1 MHATSGGRT
10 SFQNIKKSKLF
21 ENLNDAYVCNLKIK
35 IIIKKYV
42 HKKSRIGILKER
54 NVFWKLVAKFC
65 KVLCEFLS
73 EAKVRFSLSDAY
85 RIIECRSLR

>member
-35 IIIKKYV
+35 IIIKM
-42 HKKSRIGILKER
+42 E
-54 NVFWKLVAKFC
+54 
-65 KVLCEFLS
+65 
-73 EAKVRFSLSDAY
+73 
-85 RIIECRSLR
+85 RIISMFTRNRESAF